1 MNRPCQR
8 LLVGL
13 LVAAAGGS
21 VAFAQTAS
29 QTEAAAVA
37 SPVIGTLA
45 PDRSRWSKLAIVDV
59 AKFPWDIRPRFNART
74 KTIFKGPEVGA
85 LIYTIFPP
93 TWNAKST
100 PPGRPPHYHLWAEW
114 GYTLK
119 GDSIMPEP
127 VSPYQ
132 KNGMLYRKREGGW
145 LRRPPYSLHG
155 GSWETGGMR
164 NQFPYYL
171 LLFEEGD
178 GSMVTVGPNGDHVNP
193 DFGKKPHPYEPDW
206 RAVKQFTRPWLVD
219 SQNDLEWEQ
228 NPQVPGQLLKW
239 LSDDLADGFR
249 AQLVKIPPK
258 WKPPEGH
265 GRTYFENANRLRY
278 VIYGDMQ
285 VWSFEG
291 PEDPGEAVTVGEDFF
306 IYQPPRS
313 FWGYGPGE
321 VSQLGA
327 VWLEVTYAKGLSAG
341 GGPIEEPVEVE

>member
-8 LLVGL
+8 LLVCL
-13 LVAAAGGS
+13 ALAAAGG
-21 VAFAQTAS
+21 VASAETAS
-29 QTEAAAVA
+29 RTEAAAVT
-37 SPVIGTLA
+37 SPVTGTLT

-59 AKFPWDIRPRFNART
+59 TKFPWDASPRFRART

-93 TWNAKST
+93 TWNTQSA
-100 PPGRPPHYHLWAEW
+100 PPGRPPHYHHWWEW

-178 GSMVTVGPNGDHVNP
+178 GSMVNVGPNGDHVNP
-193 DFGKKPHPYEPDW
+193 DFGKKPDPYLPDW
-206 RAVKQFTRPWLVD
+206 KAVKQFTRPWLVD

-228 NPQVPGQLLKW
+228 DPQVPGRLLKW
-239 LSDDLADGFR
+239 LSDDLAEGFR
-249 AQLVKIPPK
+249 AQLVKIAPK
-258 WKPPEGH
+258 WKAPEGH
-265 GRTYFENANRLRY
+265 RKAYFENANRLRY
-278 VIYGDMQ
+278 IIYGDMQ
-285 VWSFEG
+285 VWSFES
-291 PEDPGEAVTVGEDFF
+291 PKDPGKAVTVSEDFF

-313 FWGYGPGE
+313 VWGYGPGE

-341 GGPIEEPVEVE
+341 GGPIEEPVEVD